1 MEELRKKGFPLL
13 QPEEKILVG
22 RMAKRLIDLGR
33 AQFLEGKLYRYC
45 SDQLTPENYL
55 IISRT

>member
-45 SDQLTPENYL
+45 
-55 IISRT
+55 RT